1 MFQNTTDFTLYYDNK
16 PEYYQSLVAQLSALL
31 SIERDPVTNMAQT
44 SAFIFQSIPELNWAG
59 FYLNDK
65 DTQLK
70 LGPFQGKVACVHIPF
85 GRGVCGRVAQTREA
99 VCVNNVHQFEG
110 HIACD
115 SASNAEIVIP
125 IIVDDKLIGV
135 LDIDS
140 PKVDRFTNEDVAGME
155 LLVASFIEATQI

>member
-1 MFQNTTDFTLYYDNK
+1 MFQNSSDFTLYYDNK
-16 PEYYQSLVAQLSALL
+16 PEFYQSLAAQLSALL
-31 SIERDPVTNMAQT
+31 SIEPDPVTNMAQT

-59 FYLNDK
+59 FYLNDN
-65 DTQLK
+65 DSQLK

-85 GRGVCGRVAQTREA
+85 GKGVCGSVAQSRA
-99 VCVNNVHQFEG
+99 PICVNNVHQFEG

-125 IIVDDKLIGV
+125 VLIDDKLIGV

-140 PKVDRFTNEDVAGME
+140 PKVDRFTTEDVDGMA
-155 LLVASFIEATQI
+155 LLVASFVEATQF